1 MRRDWLLV
9 TALWLLAA
17 PAAGQDPSDRP
28 GDRDQPRR
36 STAAVDDDH
45 QSPRHFEHGD
55 KRPGQSQRLPRAWEG
70 APPVV
75 PHALRGLTPITAKNN
90 ACVRC
95 HGRAGATSGPPPA
108 PPSHF
113 VDMREAPGEA
123 RPQVAGARWNCTAC
137 HVPQTNAPPLVG
149 TASGRPD
156 RLEGPAAPR

>member
-1 MRRDWLLV
+1 MRREWLLV
-9 TALWLLAA
+9 TALWLMAA
-17 PAAGQDPSDRP
+17 PAAGQIPPDRP
-28 GDRDQPRR
+28 GNADQARP
-36 STAAVDDDH
+36 STAAPGDDD

-75 PHALRGLTPITAKNN
+75 PHSLRGLTPITAKNN

-123 RPQVAGARWNCTAC
+123 RPQLAGARWNCTAC

-149 TASGRPD
+149 RASDLPARRAPGRH
-156 RLEGPAAPR
+156 